1 LGFVA
6 FANPEESPDRMDDVA
21 RRLTKCF
28 QVVFPDLPEAKIAF
42 ASQSSV
48 ETWDSIATVTLGN
61 VVEEEFSL
69 EMDFE
74 ILPELNSFDRMLAW
88 VRAEGKVS

>member
-1 LGFVA
+1 
-6 FANPEESPDRMDDVA
+6 MDDIE

-28 QVVFPDLPEAKIAF
+28 QVVFPDLPETKIPL

-48 ETWDSIATVTLGN
+48 ETWDSIAAVTLGN

-69 EMDFE
+69 AMDFE
-74 ILPELNSFDRMLAW
+74 ILPELNSFDRMLGW
-88 VRAEGKVS
+88 VRSEAKGR